1 VVFIVGITHED
12 LVSLFLVILR
22 LKICRKPSDLVVF
35 IVPQVLEVD
44 AQVLRFLMIEYIL
57 GV

>member
-1 VVFIVGITHED
+1 VGITHED